1 MNDSHEYGCE
11 YAKSD
16 RSMCKLCK
24 SNIGLGQVRLAR
36 YVQSPFFDGK
46 VPNWYHL
53 RCFFNKCLP
62 HDPVQI
68 RGFDNLRYFLL
79 YFIKFQNLAK

>member
-1 MNDSHEYGCE
+1 MSQETPNFGSE

-24 SNIGLGQVRLAR
+24 SCIGMGSLRLSI

-46 VPNWYHL
+46 VNHYTHQKLKLIELQKFLIFFPSFTKVPNWY
-53 RCFFNKCLP
+53 
-62 HDPVQI
+62 
-68 RGFDNLRYFLL
+68 
-79 YFIKFQNLAK
+79 